1 MCQKEKDVQSAP
13 RRLEHGGATFRSRAA
28 PSWRRKIERT
38 KDRRKIV
45 PSADVLAALSPG
57 AGPPATP
64 SPGAGA
70 IGTLA
75 PTAGTVATLAPRAS
89 AVISRPSAPVTGVTR
104 AAGATGAAGA
114 TPFRV
119 RSGIGARKAG
129 RRRGRRQRRRAGG
142 SGRSCDCGGGWVT
155 AEPLPPGAGACARSR
170 CFCSLG

>member
-1 MCQKEKDVQSAP
+1 MHHSHQQNSAPGKAVSTVCQKDVQSAP
-13 RRLEHGGATFRSRAA
+13 RRLAHGATFRSRAA
-28 PSWRRKIERT
+28 PSWRRKIERS

-129 RRRGRRQRRRAGG
+129 RRRGRRQRRRPGG
-142 SGRSCDCGGGWVT
+142 SGGKPGRRS
-155 AEPLPPGAGACARSR
+155 APPGETSC
-170 CFCSLG
+170 